1 MFLILRFLVYFYV
14 NHLLKRISMIFM
26 FYLRAIYLSFSYQCM
41 VQLVMLIMKFPS
53 SVYVFTLFLRFGN
66 VVVHCNI
73 RMISS
78 CYVAGCFFCLF
89 VVCLALF
96 IIILS
101 LSVLVHIVKWNIILR
116 ASKRRRKLFD
126 LISENNTFSSKML
139 YF

>member
-1 MFLILRFLVYFYV
+1 MILRFLVYFYV

-53 SVYVFTLFLRFGN
+53 SVYVFTLFLRLLMLWFIAIYEWFLH
-66 VVVHCNI
+66 VMLLAV
-73 RMISS
+73 
-78 CYVAGCFFCLF
+78 FCLF
-89 VVCLALF
+89 VVYLALF

-139 YF
+139 YL